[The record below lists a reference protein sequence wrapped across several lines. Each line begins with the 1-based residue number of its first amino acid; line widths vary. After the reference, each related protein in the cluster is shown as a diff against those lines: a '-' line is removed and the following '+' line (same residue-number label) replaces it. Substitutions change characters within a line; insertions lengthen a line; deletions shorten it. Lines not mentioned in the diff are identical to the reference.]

1 MLYTNQYITEKTF
14 VPPVCPFF
22 FRIVA
27 KTINKKRKQAMLES
41 MQQLLGEVRSSE
53 AQKRE
58 AAAKLRA
65 EIEAATNRIEGG
77 PGWTPEQEV

>member
-1 MLYTNQYITEKTF
+1 MCQ
-14 VPPVCPFF
+14 
-22 FRIVA
+22 
-27 KTINKKRKQAMLES
+27 NKQKNKQAMLEN
-41 MQQLLGEVRSSE
+41 MQQLLEEVRSSE

-65 EIEAATNRIEGG
+65 EIEAATKRIEGG